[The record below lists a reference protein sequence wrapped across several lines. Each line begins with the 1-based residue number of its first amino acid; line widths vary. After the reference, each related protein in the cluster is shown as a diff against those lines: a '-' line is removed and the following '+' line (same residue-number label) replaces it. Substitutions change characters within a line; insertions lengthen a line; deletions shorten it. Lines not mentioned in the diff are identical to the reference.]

1 MDAPDALTEA
11 VARAIAADPDFD
23 RLAEIYQEGQRLR
36 AKRAMSVPGIAD
48 ALARDAKVAEIV
60 ALTTDEM
67 GDESEQPM
75 SYTAADGFDSIAA
88 LYPEAG
94 K

>member
-23 RLAEIYQEGQRLR
+23 RRGEIYQEGQRLR
-36 AKRAMSVPGIAD
+36 AKRSMSVPGIAD
-48 ALARDAKVAEIV
+48 ALARDAKVAEIAKRV
-60 ALTTDEM
+60 RHPDPEW
-67 GDESEQPM
+67 GRPI
-75 SYTAADGFDSIAA
+75 SYVYADGMDDVLD

>member
-60 ALTTDEM
+60 ADFPYGATDSQMVAMAEEVL
-67 GDESEQPM
+67 DAHRW
-75 SYTAADGFDSIAA
+75 TA
-88 LYPEAG
+88 P
-94 K
+94 